1 MNGATDGLRSRP
13 WLVWLVEHA
22 TSCFPRLPASQY
34 PRWRPPR
41 RQETPVVDRSA
52 QWAGSA
58 LPIYAA
64 TNTVDVIHLAGGGII
79 AHPGGTA
86 AGVLSMQQGWEA
98 ALAGATLE
106 GYAKSHP
113 ELRAAIGAPAQGY
126 DERSLREWFDAL
138 GTTPPAGRDAIEKV

>member
-1 MNGATDGLRSRP
+1 MGSSIRDCLTPLFRNYR
-13 WLVWLVEHA
+13 VM
-22 TSCFPRLPASQY
+22 PAIS
-34 PRWRPPR
+34 
-41 RQETPVVDRSA
+41 SA

-64 TNTVDVIHLAGGGII
+64 TNTIDVIHLAGGGII

-106 GYAKSHP
+106 RYAETRP
-113 ELRAAIGAPAQGY
+113 ELRAAIDKFG
-126 DERSLREWFDAL
+126 
-138 GTTPPAGRDAIEKV
+138 GRG